1 MVPAAG
7 LPDRGFR
14 SGYRSRHLRAWR
26 PSAASR
32 APMPGKGVVHGLTS
46 AKTVQ
51 SKAASGMRRSVAC
64 RSSACTLHA
73 SATTRQAPFITGDA
87 SISMRA
93 SVRRVSGENG
103 TKSSVCTAVASN
115 PRSHAAS
122 MNARSIG
129 SRFASLEA
137 KRLSGCNAR
146 HGHFRAPDDRLAQS
160 MTLPRSMHDTSSS
173 SASTWRSSMTVRRS
187 HHRLK
192 KSSHSTSVHHS
203 ASSPLQV
210 SP

>member
-1 MVPAAG
+1 MATV
-7 LPDRGFR
+7 
-14 SGYRSRHLRAWR
+14 SGQPGADARKGRRSRIDV
-26 PSAASR
+26 SEN
-32 APMPGKGVVHGLTS
+32 S
-46 AKTVQ
+46 AKQ
-51 SKAASGMRRSVAC
+51 SSVWNAKVC
-64 RSSACTLHA
+64 RMPLIRVHSARLGDDA
-73 SATTRQAPFITGDA
+73 PGPFITGDA

-103 TKSSVCTAVASN
+103 TKSSVRTAVASN